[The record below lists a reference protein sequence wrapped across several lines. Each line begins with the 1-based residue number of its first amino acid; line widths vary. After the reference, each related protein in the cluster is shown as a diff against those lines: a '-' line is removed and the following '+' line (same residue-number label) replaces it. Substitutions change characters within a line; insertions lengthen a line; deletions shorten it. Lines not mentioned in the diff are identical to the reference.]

1 MDKKTLRLLNH
12 YIDKYFYY
20 VEYPDGLDKHFWKDT
35 NGKKQLILVMPKE
48 EITNCINRINADMNR
63 FYGCQLTET
72 QKQALDAILPLAQRM
87 KDELEEQL
95 EYQKQQEDEAK
106 LREDKARQQ
115 EDEAKLREDKA
126 RQQEDEAKLREDKA
140 RQQEDEANRREDES
154 KQQELSKYLEFIDEK
169 PRKKPLRK
177 RSKPPDTARVPIRAL
192 LPLWMVKRLEAEGD
206 IGTGLEKYLLKGG
219 IKGDQATLDPA
230 LNKIKSAPP
239 PNTNK
244 LADAWKKDIKNILNS
259 SVNAILGFTQLA
271 LSPYKW
277 PEETMNNYLNSI
289 EKATQRMKSEIDK
302 F

>member
-106 LREDKARQQ
+106 LREDKSRQ
-115 EDEAKLREDKA
+115 E
-126 RQQEDEAKLREDKA
+126 
-140 RQQEDEANRREDES
+140 EDEANRREDES

-219 IKGDQATLDPA
+219 IKGDQATLDLA
-230 LNKIKSAPP
+230 LNKIKSDPP